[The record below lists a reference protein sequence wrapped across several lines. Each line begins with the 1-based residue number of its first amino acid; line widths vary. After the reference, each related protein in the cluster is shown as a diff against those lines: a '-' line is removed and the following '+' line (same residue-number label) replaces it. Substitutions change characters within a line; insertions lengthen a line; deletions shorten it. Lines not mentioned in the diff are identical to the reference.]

1 MSQEVNDD
9 ISFDYDENETI
20 DDDEMDSILSGES
33 NNKDRRRRDI
43 PDITLYQLLTK
54 KRKFIHFFFRKII
67 VISFIPTLIYNIF
80 WIVILKKIETENKKD
95 NNKNMIL
102 KYSYIYLIKGFIIL
116 FLPQILCGSEK
127 TINDFSYSC
136 VFIKS
141 LTSFIMSLY
150 ITSFL
155 EKKLDLKKNVSRLNI
170 ENELYYWINIYY
182 LSECIYIKLIVS
194 FFLIILSLIIFK
206 IGRELYKAIRYS
218 LK

>member
-155 EKKLDLKKNVSRLNI
+155 EKKLDLTKNVSRLNI

>member
-1 MSQEVNDD
+1 
-9 ISFDYDENETI
+9 
-20 DDDEMDSILSGES
+20 
-33 NNKDRRRRDI
+33 
-43 PDITLYQLLTK
+43 
-54 KRKFIHFFFRKII
+54 
-67 VISFIPTLIYNIF
+67 
-80 WIVILKKIETENKKD
+80 
-95 NNKNMIL
+95 MIL

-155 EKKLDLKKNVSRLNI
+155 EKKLDLNKNVSRLNI

>member
-95 NNKNMIL
+95 NNINMIL

-155 EKKLDLKKNVSRLNI
+155 EKKLDLTKNVSRLNI